1 LALCKPTQRSVA
13 GLAFPLTDLF
23 LPTSLKNTADEPM
36 VMLHNSFQKN
46 DTLLAP
52 IERGDEIMS
61 RLSEQMLTEFEELPD
76 NMQREVIDFVQFLKS
91 KRQKQEPYNGQQLL
105 TLLKEGRQHNLFAGI
120 KDPVAWQ
127 KEIRAD
133 RPLPGRE

>member
-1 LALCKPTQRSVA
+1 
-13 GLAFPLTDLF
+13 
-23 LPTSLKNTADEPM
+23 
-36 VMLHNSFQKN
+36 
-46 DTLLAP
+46 
-52 IERGDEIMS
+52 MS